1 MQKKPEIHFTLRILS
16 AIVSALVFAGC
27 QGSSHPTA
35 SDPIP
40 NSPSSPAEGQR
51 LMTLLAHDPAYRSLP
66 PEAQQHIRSSLQG
79 RLVAAGVDPSV
90 VNRWIENPLSIPPAI
105 PTLSK
110 EKP

>member
-27 QGSSHPTA
+27 QGSSHTTA

-40 NSPSSPAEGQR
+40 NSPSSPAEGRR

-79 RLVAAGVDPSV
+79 RLVAAGVDPSE
-90 VNRWIENPLSIPPAI
+90 VNRWIENPLSFSPTNEPIP
-105 PTLSK
+105 K
-110 EKP
+110 EVP